1 LDLIKGLKKS
11 EKYSKTSIDV
21 KNAKLS
27 NEFFTTINDC
37 YKVNGYKY
45 KPGHWRK
52 DIFEVI
58 TSDGVYIT
66 ETDLKKFKNKKIK
79 VSSNQNPEPITW
91 LWLNYLSTDVKDETS
106 NDNFFEIKD
115 ALSLKI
121 PKTTCYVYKIEIGNE
136 NYVGFTTKKP
146 EDRVKEHLLNSE
158 TGAMNKINKAFRK
171 WGYFYEFDVLG
182 KYDNEIKGLI
192 HEIKFIEKF
201 KCTLN
206 ENVGGTGNNFNLG
219 LMENNFGEQVFY
231 VHDKHHILSK
241 QA

>member
-1 LDLIKGLKKS
+1 MDLIKGLKKS

-91 LWLNYLSTDVKDETS
+91 LWLNYLSTDVKDET
-106 NDNFFEIKD
+106 NNQR
-115 ALSLKI
+115 
-121 PKTTCYVYKIEIGNE
+121 IESPN
-136 NYVGFTTKKP
+136 TP
-146 EDRVKEHLLNSE
+146 RVRRFNPQ
-158 TGAMNKINKAFRK
+158 TGAF
-171 WGYFYEFDVLG
+171 E
-182 KYDNEIKGLI
+182 
-192 HEIKFIEKF
+192 
-201 KCTLN
+201 
-206 ENVGGTGNNFNLG
+206 
-219 LMENNFGEQVFY
+219 
-231 VHDKHHILSK
+231 
-241 QA
+241 